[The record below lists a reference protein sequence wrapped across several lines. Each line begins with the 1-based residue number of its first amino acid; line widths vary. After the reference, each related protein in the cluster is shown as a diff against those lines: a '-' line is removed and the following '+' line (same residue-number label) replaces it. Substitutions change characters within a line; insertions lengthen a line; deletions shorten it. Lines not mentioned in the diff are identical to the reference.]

1 MSRNSPAVDLE
12 AFRADQE
19 ATAHQDNRGAYER

>member
-12 AFRADQE
+12 AFRADHD
-19 ATAHQDNRGAYER
+19 ATADQYDRGAYER